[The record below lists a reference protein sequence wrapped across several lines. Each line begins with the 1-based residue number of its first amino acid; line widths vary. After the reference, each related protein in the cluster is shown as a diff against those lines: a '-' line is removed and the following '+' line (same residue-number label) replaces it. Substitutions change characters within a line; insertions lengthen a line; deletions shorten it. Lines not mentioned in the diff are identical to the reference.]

1 MPPDD
6 PALIDAFRQGDEF
19 AFVTLYDRY
28 KGAVYAYCAK
38 MLLDRAQAEDLLQ
51 ETFARAYEH
60 RERLLSSTSF
70 KAWLFTIARNQCLNV
85 LRKRGREVGFAEDA
99 PEPPSH
105 GATPFANLLKSEQTA
120 LVTKTLGQLSPSY
133 REVIVLREYQ
143 NLSYDEIASVTK
155 STVSAVKSRLFK
167 ARRQIGVLLRPW
179 LRPDS
184 LPRPGGEAPGPAT
197 VPALA
202 AQPARSL

>member
-1 MPPDD
+1 MEQF
-6 PALIDAFRQGDEF
+6 LGTRNSCLF
-19 AFVTLYDRY
+19 ASLP
-28 KGAVYAYCAK
+28 
-38 MLLDRAQAEDLLQ
+38 LLLQ
-51 ETFARAYEH
+51 CF
-60 RERLLSSTSF
+60 LLSSTSF

-179 LRPDS
+179 LHPD
-184 LPRPGGEAPGPAT
+184 EAPGPA

>member
-1 MPPDD
+1 M
-6 PALIDAFRQGDEF
+6 
-19 AFVTLYDRY
+19 
-28 KGAVYAYCAK
+28 
-38 MLLDRAQAEDLLQ
+38 
-51 ETFARAYEH
+51 
-60 RERLLSSTSF
+60 
-70 KAWLFTIARNQCLNV
+70 
-85 LRKRGREVGFAEDA
+85 
-99 PEPPSH
+99 
-105 GATPFANLLKSEQTA
+105 
-120 LVTKTLGQLSPSY
+120 
-133 REVIVLREYQ
+133 LREYQ